1 MSYDLNPR
9 LVRGLDYYRRT
20 ASRWWARVSVP
31 RTPLVEEG
39 GTTDCRGP
47 RRTGG
52 AGRRL
57 RARSRATR
65 DGGAGTRGCR
75 RAPWAAVILPLEQR
89 AVGPAL
95 TIARGLRDE
104 GVAVDVEPAGRSLR
118 ALLRAADK
126 RGARLAIILGEEEL
140 AAGRATVRDLARH
153 EDRRQ
158 VLPFDAPA
166 AELARLVGDLVAS
179 PT

>member
-1 MSYDLNPR
+1 
-9 LVRGLDYYRRT
+9 
-20 ASRWWARVSVP
+20 
-31 RTPLVEEG
+31 
-39 GTTDCRGP
+39 
-47 RRTGG
+47 
-52 AGRRL
+52 
-57 RARSRATR
+57 
-65 DGGAGTRGCR
+65 
-75 RAPWAAVILPLEQR
+75 
-89 AVGPAL
+89 
-95 TIARGLRDE
+95 
-104 GVAVDVEPAGRSLR
+104 
-118 ALLRAADK
+118 LLRAADK